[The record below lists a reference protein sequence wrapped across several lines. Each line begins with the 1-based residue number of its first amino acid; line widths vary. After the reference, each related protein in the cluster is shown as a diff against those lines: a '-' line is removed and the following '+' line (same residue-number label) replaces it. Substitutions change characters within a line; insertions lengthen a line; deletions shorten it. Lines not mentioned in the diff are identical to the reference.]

1 MSIHVALLW
10 LNSKLHLMASN
21 NKKEIWLTTL
31 RRTLLS
37 SRQFIWTEGIRQG
50 DVLPFSISE
59 IHLNNAQHLQLPLQV
74 GQLQSS

>member
-10 LNSKLHLMASN
+10 LSSKHHLMANN

-31 RRTLLS
+31 RRTHLS
-37 SRQFIWTEGIRQG
+37 NKQFIWTEGIKQG
-50 DVLPFSISE
+50 DALPFSISE
-59 IHLNNAQHLQLPLQV
+59 IHLNNARHRQILQQV